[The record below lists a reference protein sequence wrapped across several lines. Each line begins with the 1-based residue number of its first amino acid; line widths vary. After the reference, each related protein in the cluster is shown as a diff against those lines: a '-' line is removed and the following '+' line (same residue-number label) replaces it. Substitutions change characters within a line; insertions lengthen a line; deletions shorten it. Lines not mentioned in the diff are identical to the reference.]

1 MTALERFD
9 RFNRKISE
17 WLEWVG
23 FAGIL
28 IIMLVTTIDVLG
40 SKLFQRP
47 LFGSIDMVMLA
58 QLIAASFTAAA
69 ALIAGRH
76 VRVEFFT
83 DLMPKRLRAI
93 VDGIVYFLGFAL
105 FVIIVWRLTTYAY
118 YLQTGNEVSGT
129 ARIALY
135 PFAYGAALA
144 CIPVCLVYLSRLI
157 QLCTRS
163 AKK

>member
-1 MTALERFD
+1 MAALESLD
-9 RFNRKISE
+9 RFNKKISE

-28 IIMLVTTIDVLG
+28 TIILVTTIDVAG
-40 SKLFQRP
+40 SKLFLKP
-47 LFGSIDMVMLA
+47 LFGSLDVVTLA

-105 FVIIVWRLTTYAY
+105 FVIIVWRLAVYAY
-118 YLQTGNEVSGT
+118 YLQTGGEVSGT

-135 PFAYGAALA
+135 PFAYAAALA
-144 CIPVCLVYLSRLI
+144 CVPVCLVYLSRLI
-157 QLCTRS
+157 QLCMRS
-163 AKK
+163 TKE